1 MNYIHQK
8 SIKTRVKI
16 LNTRLATYLGSAP
29 NKVFMSMRRKYGT
42 VHKKNN

>member
-1 MNYIHQK
+1 MNYI
-8 SIKTRVKI
+8 SVKTRVKI

-29 NKVFMSMRRKYGT
+29 NKVFMSMRRNYGT